1 MYDLTLKRIKISI
14 TNACNLGCAH
24 CYLSDD
30 DYTFL
35 DLNSIKNLLDDA
47 QTVGVEVIDLTGGE
61 PTMHPH
67 FKEIVMYAYDL
78 GFRIN
83 LSTNGLNLNNEEL
96 LSLLAETKIECHI
109 SLDATSEEVLS
120 KIRGEGVYTALQNT
134 FSTLRKHGIAY
145 TLRFSLNK
153 MNFKEVPAIIDY
165 AISTNTNISFGAT
178 QLAGHAD
185 KSMLLDNDDFNW
197 VKTVIQAK
205 KQDCPIAIEE
215 CFTHSFPC
223 DGACMDI
230 LSVNHY
236 GQPVSCLMVA
246 ADEDREKISRSIP
259 SADLHNMFEK
269 ALADKQ
275 KLKSF
280 SMTDKCIKC
289 KFNYLCKSGCLV
301 TAHTMG
307 CI

>member
-1 MYDLTLKRIKISI
+1 MYGLTLKRIKISI

-30 DYTFL
+30 DYVFL
-35 DLNSIKNLLDDA
+35 DFTSIKNLLDDA
-47 QTVGVEVIDLTGGE
+47 KKVGVEVIDLTGGE

-67 FKEIVMYAYDL
+67 FKEIVRYAHGL
-78 GFRIN
+78 GFKIN
-83 LSTNGLNLNNEEL
+83 LSTNGLNLNNDDL
-96 LSLLAETKIECHI
+96 LNLLADTKIECHI
-109 SLDATSEEVLS
+109 SLDATSEEILS
-120 KIRGEGVYTALQNT
+120 RIRGEGVYAALQNT
-134 FSTLRKHGIAY
+134 FSLLKKNCIVY

-153 MNFKEVPAIIDY
+153 LNYKEVPAIIDY
-165 AISTNTNISFGAT
+165 AISTNTDISFGAT

-185 KSMLLDNDDFNW
+185 KSMLLENEDFNW
-197 VKTVIQAK
+197 VKSMIQAK
-205 KQDCPIAIEE
+205 KDDCPIHIEE

-246 ADEDREKISRSIP
+246 TDEAREKVTRDIP
-259 SADLHNMFEK
+259 PFDLGNMFEN
-269 ALADKQ
+269 AYSAKQ
-275 KLKSF
+275 KLKGF
-280 SMTDKCIKC
+280 VITDKCLKC
-289 KFNYLCKSGCLV
+289 EYNYLCQSGCLV